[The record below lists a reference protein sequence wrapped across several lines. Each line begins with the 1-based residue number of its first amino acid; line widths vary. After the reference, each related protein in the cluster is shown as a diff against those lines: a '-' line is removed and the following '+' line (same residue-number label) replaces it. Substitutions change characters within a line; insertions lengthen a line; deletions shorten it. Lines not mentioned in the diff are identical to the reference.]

1 MTHKRKFYIIKPPY
15 YMLHR
20 LEQKLEESAHVDKL
34 DLANPERDLWLAIAS
49 ILCDLNV
56 AFESVRFTK
65 LEPIGRD
72 MRMGVV
78 GTTEATSHINRVYTV
93 VG

>member
-1 MTHKRKFYIIKPPY
+1 MIHKRKSYIIRPPY
-15 YMLHR
+15 YSLHQ
-20 LEQKLEESAHVDKL
+20 LEQKLEESACVDKL

-56 AFESVRFTK
+56 AFEHVRFTK
-65 LEPIGRD
+65 LEPVGRD
-72 MRMGVV
+72 MRLEVV
-78 GTTEATSHINRVYTV
+78 GTTKATSHVNWVYTV

>member
-1 MTHKRKFYIIKPPY
+1 MMYKCTSHIIKTPY
-15 YMLHR
+15 YSLHR
-20 LEQKLEESAHVDKL
+20 LEQKLKESARVDKL
-34 DLANPERDLWLAIAS
+34 DLANPERDLWLAVAS

-56 AFESVRFTK
+56 AFEHVRFTK

-72 MRMGVV
+72 MRLKVV
-78 GTTEATSHINRVYTV
+78 GTTGATNHVNRVYTV